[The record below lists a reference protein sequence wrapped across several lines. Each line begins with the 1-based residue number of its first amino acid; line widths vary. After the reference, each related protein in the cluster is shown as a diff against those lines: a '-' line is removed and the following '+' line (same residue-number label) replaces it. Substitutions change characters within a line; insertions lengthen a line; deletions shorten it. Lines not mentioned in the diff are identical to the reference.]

1 MVLKMVYVL
10 KLWILVFF
18 DLSFLIFQSLL
29 SVILVLQG
37 FASILFVT

>member
-37 FASILFVT
+37 FTSILFVT